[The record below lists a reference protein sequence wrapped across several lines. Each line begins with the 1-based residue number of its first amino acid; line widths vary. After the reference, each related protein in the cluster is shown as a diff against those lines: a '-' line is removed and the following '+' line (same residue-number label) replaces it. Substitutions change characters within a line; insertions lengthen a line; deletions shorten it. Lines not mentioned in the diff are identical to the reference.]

1 MSGKDLATRAKEQ
14 ITSLVCTPLILRF
27 MHVQRQKGSNYCDV
41 FALAFAT
48 TLLRMLGGCLY
59 NAQRGTI

>member
-1 MSGKDLATRAKEQ
+1 MERTVKDFPTEAKEQ
-14 ITSLVCTPLILRF
+14 TTSLVCTPLILRF
-27 MHVQRQKGSNYCDV
+27 MRVQRQKGSNGCDV

-59 NAQRGTI
+59 N

>member
-1 MSGKDLATRAKEQ
+1 MVKDLPTGAKEQ
-14 ITSLVCTPLILRF
+14 ITSLVCTPLILRV
-27 MHVQRQKGSNYCDV
+27 MHVKRQKGSNNCM
-41 FALAFAT
+41 AFAT